1 MENKVII
8 EAKDSLA
15 DLIANSSMDCEGSTL
30 PVSKV

>member
-15 DLIANSSMDCEGSTL
+15 DLIANSQWT
-30 PVSKV
+30 VKVLHSDRIW